1 MAGCDGW
8 LTIVNFASFS
18 HIFFRSGWD
27 LGDGW
32 YPVVTEHS
40 HCFDDNMTIFWRY
53 SIILSKS
60 SRNWMIFFGTCLK
73 SSKTIGWN
81 WQFPRLC
88 SLLSDD
94 QTRVGEFF
102 RRAYDWHVEMF
113 HQLGLEGLD
122 TFCHKLVTESIEI
135 GSWILWSFTLV
146 QVRLKRFSSAR
157 LTVSFFQ
164 SRLILLRR
172 SAPPTTQRILGS
184 CWQR

>member
-1 MAGCDGW
+1 MITW
-8 LTIVNFASFS
+8 QSFGG
-18 HIFFRSGWD
+18 IQLFFQNH
-27 LGDGW
+27 L
-32 YPVVTEHS
+32 E
-40 HCFDDNMTIFWRY
+40 
-53 SIILSKS
+53 
-60 SRNWMIFFGTCLK
+60 
-73 SSKTIGWN
+73 IGWFFLVHVFN
-81 WQFPRLC
+81 HLKQLDEIGNFRGYVLY
-88 SLLSDD
+88 LLSDD

-102 RRAYDWHVEMF
+102 RKAYDWHVEMF